1 MKKKEAIRVGPVSTD
16 PARRENMLECIKND
30 LARLSDPEKAEF
42 FPRFF
47 KTLPGG
53 YAEGDIFI
61 GVTVPNIR
69 AVARKYASLPLH
81 QIKRLLRSRVHEHRL
96 TALLILVDRFR
107 RSGEPERERIVTF
120 YLDNLAYVNNWDLV
134 DLSADK
140 ILGNYLLDKDRSIL
154 YTLCRTD
161 HLWSQRVSIISTFF
175 FIRHGEFDDTF
186 RITEQLL
193 SHKHDLIHKATGW
206 MLREVGKR
214 DKKVEVNFLKK
225 HYRIMP
231 RTMLRYAIEKF
242 GPEERERYLKGL
254 V

>member
-1 MKKKEAIRVGPVSTD
+1 MGPSSTD
-16 PARRENMLECIKND
+16 SARRKNMLENIKKD
-30 LARLSDPEKAEF
+30 LYGLSDPEKAEF

-53 YAEGDIFI
+53 YAEGDVFI

-69 AVARKYASLPLH
+69 AVTRKYADLPLP
-81 QIKRLLRSRVHEHRL
+81 QVKRLLRSGVHEHRL

-107 RSGEPERERIVTF
+107 RSGEPERERIVAF
-120 YLDNLAYVNNWDLV
+120 YLDNLSRVNNWDLV

-140 ILGNYLLDKDRSIL
+140 ILGDFLLDKDRSIL
-154 YTLCRTD
+154 YTLCRSD
-161 HLWSQRVSIISTFF
+161 HLWSQRVSIMSTFF
-175 FIRHGEFDDTF
+175 FIRHGQFDDTF
-186 RITEQLL
+186 RIAAQLL
-193 SHKHDLIHKATGW
+193 SRKHDLIHKAAGW

-214 DKKVEVNFLKK
+214 DKKAEVSFLKK
-225 HYRIMP
+225 HYRTMP

-242 GPEERERYLKGL
+242 GPEERKRYLKGL

>member
-1 MKKKEAIRVGPVSTD
+1 M
-16 PARRENMLECIKND
+16 ENMLEGLKKD
-30 LARLSDPEKAEF
+30 LDKLRNPAKAEHLS
-42 FPRFF
+42 RFF

-61 GVTVPNIR
+61 GLTVPNIR
-69 AVARKYASLPLH
+69 TVARKYGNLPLPQAKH
-81 QIKRLLRSRVHEHRL
+81 LLQSGVHEHRL

-107 RSGEPERERIVTF
+107 RSGEPEREKIAAF
-120 YLDNLAYVNNWDLV
+120 YLDNLSHVNNWDLV

-140 ILGNYLLDKDRSIL
+140 ILGNFLFDKNRSIL
-154 YTLCRTD
+154 YTLCRSD
-161 HLWSQRVSIISTFF
+161 QLWRQRVSIMSTFF
-175 FIRHGEFDDTF
+175 FIRHDQFDDTF
-186 RITEQLL
+186 RLAEQLL

-214 DKKVEVNFLKK
+214 DKKAEENFLKK
-225 HYRIMP
+225 HYHTMP

-242 GPEERERYLKGL
+242 APKERESYLKGF

>member
-1 MKKKEAIRVGPVSTD
+1 V
-16 PARRENMLECIKND
+16 IKNIKQD
-30 LARLSDPEKAEF
+30 LDRLSDPEKAEF
-42 FPRFF
+42 LPRFF
-47 KTLPGG
+47 KTLTDG

-69 AVARKYASLPLH
+69 SVARRYGDLPL
-81 QIKRLLRSRVHEHRL
+81 SRVKQLLGSGVHEYRL

-107 RSGEPERERIVTF
+107 RSGKPEREKIAAF
-120 YLDNLAYVNNWDLV
+120 YLDNLSHVNNWDLV

-140 ILGNYLLDKDRSIL
+140 ILGDFLFDKDRSIL
-154 YTLCRTD
+154 YTLCRSN
-161 HLWSQRVSIISTFF
+161 HLWSQRVSIMSTFF
-175 FIRHGEFDDTF
+175 FIRHGQFDDTF
-186 RITEQLL
+186 RLAEQLL

-214 DKKVEVNFLKK
+214 DKKAEVSFLKK

-242 GPEERERYLKGL
+242 GPEERGRYLKGL